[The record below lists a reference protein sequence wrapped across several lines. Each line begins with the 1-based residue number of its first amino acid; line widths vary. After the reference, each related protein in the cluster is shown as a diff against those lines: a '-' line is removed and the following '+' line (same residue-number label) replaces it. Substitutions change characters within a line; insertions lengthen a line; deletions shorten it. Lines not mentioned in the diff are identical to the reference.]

1 MAHGS
6 QHKIIIIIIIWV
18 YLFRV
23 LLDNQQNVIITE
35 VKIIIKNKIKK
46 IILKPPA
53 TKNKNV
59 AKVIRIFFF
68 FFVLKLALFFMIQK

>member
-1 MAHGS
+1 M
-6 QHKIIIIIIIWV
+6 K
-18 YLFRV
+18 LK
-23 LLDNQQNVIITE
+23 E
-35 VKIIIKNKIKK
+35 

-59 AKVIRIFFF
+59 AKVIRFFF